1 MKIKFVP
8 LLIGSLGTEPKTR
21 EERLNE
27 SGIQRSTS
35 KMGCVDTEGGA
46 EIFRRLF
53 LLNI

>member
-8 LLIGSLGTEPKTR
+8 ILVGSLGTEPKTR
-21 EERLNE
+21 EARLNE
-27 SGIQRSTS
+27 SGIQGGTS
-35 KMGCVDTEGGA
+35 KMGCVDTDEGA